1 VSGWIVAYRT
11 GPSGPY
17 FYRVPSGTRG
27 HNNPLAAIHYDRET
41 ATRIAEELTALYAPS
56 GGRAKIMTAPKVPAH
71 MLARTRENPLKET
84 PMATRKP
91 RRRLPPRLANGQF
104 RPASP
109 AKRRARERLR
119 MMIGKL
125 LSAGRT
131 QEAMRLMRSGA
142 LPSYSEEMASAPKR
156 RPAKRRARKTQ
167 DPIIGALLSEGRYA
181 EADKVMRQRVAA
193 RELASLVPEAS
204 GRRTAKRRTA
214 KRRTAKRRTRR

>member
-1 VSGWIVAYRT
+1 VSGWIVAYRA

-17 FYRVPSGTRG
+17 FYRVPAGTRG

-84 PMATRKP
+84 PMATTRKS

-109 AKRRARERLR
+109 AKRKARERLR
-119 MMIGKL
+119 LMIGKL

-131 QEAMRLMRSGA
+131 EEAMRLMRRGA
-142 LPSYSEEMASAPKR
+142 LPSYSQEMATERRAPKR
-156 RPAKRRARKTQ
+156 R
-167 DPIIGALLSEGRYA
+167 
-181 EADKVMRQRVAA
+181 
-193 RELASLVPEAS
+193 
-204 GRRTAKRRTA
+204 
-214 KRRTAKRRTRR
+214 TRG